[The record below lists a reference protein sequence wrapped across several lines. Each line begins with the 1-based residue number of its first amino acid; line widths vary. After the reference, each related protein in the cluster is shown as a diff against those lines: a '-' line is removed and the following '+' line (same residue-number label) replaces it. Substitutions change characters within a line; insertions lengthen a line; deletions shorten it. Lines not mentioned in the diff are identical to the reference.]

1 MNTKLTLRMDEN
13 LIAQAKAYAAQEGR
27 SLSDLV
33 GTYFARI
40 SESKISIQ
48 PSTRSYPLTDALRG
62 IAEPASLP
70 RRSSFYGVLKDSGL
84 DESDYRSYLVK
95 KHL

>member
-33 GTYFARI
+33 GTYFARLA
-40 SESKISIQ
+40 EVKPPAQ
-48 PSTRSYPLTDALRG
+48 ARKRAYPLSDALFG
-62 IAEPASLP
+62 ALAGS
-70 RRSSFYGVLKDSGL
+70 KL
-84 DESDYRSYLVK
+84 DESDYKKYLEE
-95 KHL
+95 KHK

>member
-33 GTYFARI
+33 GTYFARLAGAKKS
-40 SESKISIQ
+40 SEIG
-48 PSTRSYPLTDALRG
+48 RAH
-62 IAEPASLP
+62 
-70 RRSSFYGVLKDSGL
+70 V
-84 DESDYRSYLVK
+84 
-95 KHL
+95 

>member
-33 GTYFARI
+33 GTYFARRAEVKDI
-40 SESKISIQ
+40 SHLGWCEVI
-48 PSTRSYPLTDALRG
+48 G
-62 IAEPASLP
+62 IN
-70 RRSSFYGVLKDSGL
+70 K
-84 DESDYRSYLVK
+84 
-95 KHL
+95 